1 MTRGEQA
8 VMEQVIEAAANIP
21 VSRKSRAKMEGLLRI
36 MEDLQACRFASYLG
50 DAKVLVHGEGGG
62 K

>member
-1 MTRGEQA
+1 MTRGEQS

-21 VSRKSRAKMEGLLRI
+21 VSRKSRAKMEGLIRI
-36 MEDLQACRFASYLG
+36 MEDLQACRFASYQG
-50 DAKVLVHGEGGG
+50 DAKVLVHGEGAR